1 MTFISHHAWCW
12 RMRELDEGTRAGG
25 YPVLAGGRTKRE
37 SRVKS
42 GGMHTGYEVRS
53 QCVQIL
59 CEKASMSDRKSTK
72 TGPFFSSGPIP
83 NADTSQALYLRFDP
97 RTHKS
102 ERKLSFP
109 NFTVGKSRHFLFAT
123 HMCAKAISSALSSSM
138 KLDWKKVFLLA
149 IGSEVHIY
157 TANNSDA

>member
-1 MTFISHHAWCW
+1 MGCGPH
-12 RMRELDEGTRAGG
+12 DEAARSPLPDPGGAPAGTRAARRDAYWLRGSI
-25 YPVLAGGRTKRE
+25 PMRTNFVRK
-37 SRVKS
+37 
-42 GGMHTGYEVRS
+42 GLHVRS
-53 QCVQIL
+53 Q
-59 CEKASMSDRKSTK
+59 STK

-138 KLDWKKVFLLA
+138 KLD
-149 IGSEVHIY
+149 
-157 TANNSDA
+157 